1 MAAARVR
8 RCNAWCEVCPPFV
21 CVRACCLLS
30 PAQSLKMMA
39 FQEAKRHT
47 SRDWKTELE
56 VAEERLQNLAL
67 VTGTNSPTE
76 GNAPYQTALEHAKED
91 GIDLKPMEKV
101 DFWLKSEFHF
111 ARVR

>member
-1 MAAARVR
+1 MVR
-8 RCNAWCEVCPPFV
+8 SVPAI
-21 CVRACCLLS
+21 CVRARVL
-30 PAQSLKMMA
+30 PAEPCA
-39 FQEAKRHT
+39 IFEDDGVPEAKRHT